1 MLLKK
6 HFSQADKF
14 TAIKNPLYS
23 LVSRSVSLHVQSS
36 VRVLCTFYIWIQHA
50 VKLLYSACTVPT
62 FCVYDVIKWNV
73 QIIIRTHEAW
83 FGMPR
88 AKYQGILFYILLNII
103 KNR

>member
-50 VKLLYSACTVPT
+50 VKLLYSALWYSQRFVCMTM
-62 FCVYDVIKWNV
+62 DV
-73 QIIIRTHEAW
+73 H
-83 FGMPR
+83 GMT
-88 AKYQGILFYILLNII
+88 
-103 KNR
+103 